1 MNRTVLNLQQGSPEW
16 LAARAKSDG
25 TASEAPAMFG
35 KSKYQTRTEL
45 LDQRKTGLSKAV
57 NSTTQAI
64 FNKGHE
70 AEATARLIAEE
81 IIGEELSPTTYMVE
95 VGGLKLLASLDGIT
109 FDDEIIFEHKLW
121 NESLVQQ
128 VLKGELEEHYTI
140 QMDQELLASGAKK
153 CLFMVSD
160 GTRDK
165 CASLWYETT
174 DGKATALVNGWHQF
188 HKELETHVPAV
199 KLEKVEAETIKALP
213 VPSVVVRGEITA
225 SNLNEITPQ
234 FDTYLEGIKTEL
246 STDQDFADA
255 EANAKNCRE
264 MAKRI
269 EALQEN
275 IIGQMVSV
283 NEVNGVLGNYKEAFN
298 KVGLRLEKAV
308 KEQKETLKTQAIM
321 KAKLEYA
328 DFVTALNKDISVVL
342 STQLVCPDFAA
353 AIKGVKTLESMQSRI
368 NSALANGKVEA
379 TTLANDVKAK
389 IAYIE
394 ESIKGYEH
402 LFKIDAIV
410 FSNIDYIKLHI
421 QSVKDAEDVRKAKH
435 EAEIKEKAEAEA
447 RAKIEAEAKAKEAAE
462 IAAAKA
468 KTQEQ
473 EQIASADKQI
483 PEGDGIT
490 NNVINEADF
499 NKVFTDAVTLGTG
512 AMSVS
517 VNEQNEVTTSH
528 VSAAKLTGKRPTA
541 QAIIN
546 LVATTYKVD
555 SSTAQRWLEQSFGE
569 LRAA

>member
-1 MNRTVLNLQQGSPEW
+1 MKRTVLNLQQGSDLW
-16 LAARAKSDG
+16 LSTRAASDG
-25 TASEAPAMFG
+25 TASEAPAMKA
-35 KSKYQTRTEL
+35 KSKYQTRTAL
-45 LDQRKTGLSKAV
+45 LDQRKTGLTKEVDAH
-57 NSTTQAI
+57 TQAI

-70 AEATARLIAEE
+70 AEAKARLIAEE
-81 IIGEELSPTTYMVE
+81 IIGEELSPTTYMIE
-95 VGGLKLLASLDGIT
+95 IDGLKLMASLDGIT
-109 FDDEIIFEHKLW
+109 FDDSIIWEHKLW
-121 NESLVQQ
+121 NESLAENVRNET
-128 VLKGELEEHYTI
+128 LDEHYTI
-140 QMDQELLASGAKK
+140 QLDQELLASGATK

-165 CASLWYETT
+165 CEAMWYETT
-174 DGKATALVNGWHQF
+174 REKISDLVEGWKQFKTDLVN
-188 HKELETHVPAV
+188 HVPTV
-199 KLEKVEAETIKALP
+199 KVEKVEAETIKALP

-225 SNLNEITPQ
+225 SNLTEITPQ
-234 FDTYLEGIKTEL
+234 FDIYLESIKTEL

-275 IIGQMVSV
+275 IIGQMVTV

-353 AIKGVKTLESMQSRI
+353 AIKGVKTLETMQSRI

-379 TTLANDVKAK
+379 TILANDVKFK

-421 QSVKDAEDVRKAKH
+421 QSVKDAEDVRRAKH
-435 EAEIKEKAEAEA
+435 EAAIKEQAEAEA
-447 RAKIEAEAKAKEAAE
+447 RAKLEREAQEKAHAELEEKIKEE
-462 IAAAKA
+462 GKA
-468 KTQEQ
+468 FL
-473 EQIASADKQI
+473 ASQQADYERQLSESKELL
-483 PEGDGIT
+483 PVLNDT
-490 NNVINEADF
+490 INQADF
-499 NKVFTDAVTLGTG
+499 NKVFEVKEQPAVQVG
-512 AMSVS
+512 SV
-517 VNEQNEVTTSH
+517 
-528 VSAAKLTGKRPTA
+528 RPTA
-541 QAIIN
+541 QTIIN
-546 LVATTYKVD
+546 LVAKTYNVD
-555 SSTAQRWLEQSFGE
+555 NSVAHRWLAQSFG
-569 LRAA
+569 LQAA

>member
-1 MNRTVLNLQQGSPEW
+1 MKRTVLNLQQGTDLW
-16 LAARAKSDG
+16 LSTRAASDG
-25 TASEAPAMFG
+25 TASEAPAMKA
-35 KSKYQTRTEL
+35 KSKYQTRTAL
-45 LDQRKTGLSKAV
+45 LDQRKTGLAKEVDAH
-57 NSTTQAI
+57 TQAI

-70 AEATARLIAEE
+70 AEAKARLIAEE

-95 VGGLKLLASLDGIT
+95 VDGLKLMASLDGIT
-109 FDDEIIFEHKLW
+109 FDDSIIWEHKLW
-121 NESLVQQ
+121 NESLAENVRNKT
-128 VLKGELEEHYTI
+128 LDEHYTI
-140 QMDQELLASGAKK
+140 QLDQELLASGATK

-165 CASLWYETT
+165 CVSMWYETT
-174 DGKATALVNGWHQF
+174 GEKISDLVEGWKQFKTDLVN
-188 HKELETHVPAV
+188 HVPTV
-199 KLEKVEAETIKALP
+199 KVEKVEAETIKALP

-225 SNLNEITPQ
+225 SNLTEITPQ
-234 FDTYLEGIKTEL
+234 FDTYLESIKTEL

-275 IIGQMVSV
+275 IIGQMVTV

-328 DFVTALNKDISVVL
+328 DFVTALNKDITVVL

-353 AIKGVKTLESMQSRI
+353 AIKGVKTLETMQSRI

-379 TTLANDVKAK
+379 TTLANDVKTK
-389 IAYIE
+389 IAFIE

-435 EAEIKEKAEAEA
+435 EAAIKEQAEADA
-447 RAKIEAEAKAKEAAE
+447 RAKIEAENRAISEAEAKAKEAAE

-468 KTQEQ
+468 EDQEH
-473 EQIASADKQI
+473 IASTGKQI
-483 PEGDGIT
+483 PDGDAIT
-490 NNVINEADF
+490 NETINQADF
-499 NKVFTDAVTLGTG
+499 NNVFEVKEQPAVQVG
-512 AMSVS
+512 SV
-517 VNEQNEVTTSH
+517 
-528 VSAAKLTGKRPTA
+528 RPTA
-541 QAIIN
+541 QTIIN
-546 LVATTYKVD
+546 LVANTYNVD
-555 SSTAQRWLEQSFGE
+555 TATANRWLAQSFGE
-569 LRAA
+569 LKAA

>member
-1 MNRTVLNLQQGSPEW
+1 MKRTVLNLQQGTPEW
-16 LAARAKSDG
+16 LAARANSDG

-35 KSKYQTRTEL
+35 KSKYQTRLEL
-45 LDQRKTGLSKAV
+45 LDQRKTGLSKEVTSA
-57 NSTTQAI
+57 TQAI
-64 FNKGHE
+64 FDKGHE
-70 AEATARLIAEE
+70 AEASARKIAEE

-95 VGGLKLLASLDGIT
+95 VDGLRLMASLDGIT
-109 FDDEIIFEHKLW
+109 FGDDVIFEHKLW
-121 NESLVQQ
+121 NESLAQQ
-128 VLKGELEEHYTI
+128 VSAGELEEHYTI
-140 QMDQELLASGAKK
+140 QMDQELLASGAAK
-153 CLFMVSD
+153 CLFMVSN

-165 CASLWYETT
+165 CVFMWYETT

-188 HKELETHVPAV
+188 HKELETHVPTV
-199 KLEKVEAETIKALP
+199 KVEKVEAETIKALP

-225 SNLNEITPQ
+225 SNLTEITPQ
-234 FDTYLEGIKTEL
+234 FDTYLESIKTEL

-275 IIGQMVSV
+275 IIGQMVTV
-283 NEVNGVLGNYKEAFN
+283 NEANGVLGNYKEAFN

-353 AIKGVKTLESMQSRI
+353 AIKGVKTLETMQSRI

-379 TTLANDVKAK
+379 TTLANDVKTK
-389 IAYIE
+389 IAFIE

-435 EAEIKEKAEAEA
+435 EAAIKEQAEADA

-468 KTQEQ
+468 QADAATKSAAENQAQ
-473 EQIASADKQI
+473 DHIASAGKQI
-483 PEGDGIT
+483 PDGDAIT
-490 NNVINEADF
+490 NDTINQADF
-499 NKVFTDAVTLGTG
+499 NNVFGVKEQPAVQVG
-512 AMSVS
+512 SV
-517 VNEQNEVTTSH
+517 
-528 VSAAKLTGKRPTA
+528 RPTA
-541 QAIIN
+541 QSIIN
-546 LVATTYKVD
+546 LVAKTYNVD
-555 SSTAQRWLEQSFGE
+555 TATANRWLAQSFGE
-569 LRAA
+569 LKAA